1 MNTDAR
7 GGASAVGEEEMEDH
21 VEMEQDSRSNVAM
34 LAARGTFI
42 AGTAAVT
49 VTEARHST
57 KRHRA
62 DENVSEDF
70 LHRRIQDYGLVC
82 PERAKNLVWCFFQKF
97 GSKKMCG
104 VFWRSDAR
112 SSCRMMRRS
121 GSSLF
126 ILLNPTHCC

>member
-1 MNTDAR
+1 MSTDAR
-7 GGASAVGEEEMEDH
+7 GGASAEGEEEMEDH

-42 AGTAAVT
+42 VGTAAVT

-62 DENVSEDF
+62 DENVSEDC

-97 GSKKMCG
+97 GSKKLKGAEDNLKLAQQALCT
-104 VFWRSDAR
+104 
-112 SSCRMMRRS
+112 
-121 GSSLF
+121 
-126 ILLNPTHCC
+126 I